1 MHEVLA
7 VIGLVTGT
15 EEETGGEI
23 QELHGWI
30 STAPLLG
37 LTTGWWLRI

>member
-1 MHEVLA
+1 MHEALV
-7 VIGLVTGT
+7 VIGPVTGT

-23 QELHGWI
+23 QELLGWT
-30 STAPLLG
+30 SMAPLLG